1 LRVDYY
7 LAPQQQI
14 SLVNNPQPRVAS
26 GWTTMTGAA
35 LARAAHAVCANRRVH
50 TSARTTASDERSAS
64 HASASARGA
73 SPGSR
78 VAPRRFTPS
87 FTAPRSRTGLPRT
100 GATAGR
106 RRVVA
111 AATSEPSDSQ
121 SSGAETES
129 SRVESSIV
137 GGTTKDDWS
146 HVTPDWLYRSIE
158 PELNSYLS
166 EFERQEVYQ
175 AVVLAFDAHDGQR
188 RKSGEPFITHP
199 VAVAGILA
207 EQKMDHE
214 TVIAG
219 LLHDTVEDT
228 DRVTFES
235 IEDRFGRAVRRI
247 VEGETKVSKVSS
259 SVSKK
264 TNPGQSDEASKSE
277 SVSPS
282 AKNKNDVQADDLR
295 EMFLA
300 MTQEVRVIVVK
311 LADRLHNMR
320 TLGSLKPE
328 KRVKISRET
337 LLVFAPL
344 AKLLGM
350 YSVKNELE
358 DLAFRWSSP
367 EAHAETARWCD
378 ELSKRQEPT
387 VRRAAEEL
395 RALCES
401 DPFLKNKCARVEVIP
416 RAKELYGVYRKA
428 TKEEKKELLTL
439 AERLRSVRE
448 VAQLRVVLELDD
460 TTVADGGANGVSTRV
475 CYHVLGL
482 VHERWPPVPG
492 RMNDYIATPKL
503 NGYRALHTVVLP
515 IGETRKDA
523 TTRND
528 DDERKKDVFPIE
540 LQIRTG
546 EMHRM
551 AESGIAADPEVKAAW
566 RATARRTARRMHKAR
581 VAKLRETSDDAS
593 ETVVASFPFASM
605 DSDSDSDE
613 DVSDSHD
620 DEEDSV
626 LIRSG
631 HARQV
636 AWLSNIREWQ
646 EEFLGVLTAEE
657 FVDTVTG
664 DLLGRRVF
672 VFTPTGGVMNLPHG
686 STVVD
691 FAFYTDAGL
700 DAVRCSVNG
709 APCDFDRALKNADVV
724 EIFRAGDDERNGFA
738 KTSSS
743 SSREDDDSNDAT
755 RDVSNDSSLNFSSY
769 GLEFSDGVNLDA
781 ADRNDGR
788 NDALFNLELL
798 GGAGEASAA
807 AVASAARKQ
816 RVATQRRFLQIAR
829 TRSARAKIKKFLAEH
844 GALDD
849 EVDGVSTQSGS
860 LNAANRS
867 ADEDTLDVTDE
878 IRQAARALVAA
889 KERSADAERVSS
901 TRAPTESFRSLSR
914 KVSGARV
921 TLRCVDKDG
930 LLREISSAISAIEGC
945 SIVGYAGESVAKN
958 EFLMTYTIVLET
970 SKLSETEFDGS
981 QSDAEAAVMDVD
993 ARLHALFK
1001 ALRAHDRVLD
1011 ARLFCKLE
1019 SGLGDVFG
1027 GA

>member
-1 LRVDYY
+1 
-7 LAPQQQI
+7 
-14 SLVNNPQPRVAS
+14 
-26 GWTTMTGAA
+26 MTGAA
-35 LARAAHAVCANRRVH
+35 LARAGHASFANRRTH
-50 TSARTTASDERSAS
+50 STAWTNASDERSAS

-73 SPGSR
+73 SPGSG

-87 FTAPRSRTGLPRT
+87 SGRAPRSRTGLLP

-111 AATSEPSDSQ
+111 AATSEPSRE
-121 SSGAETES
+121 SSGSEKES
-129 SRVESSIV
+129 PRLESV
-137 GGTTKDDWS
+137 RGGGTTKDDWS
-146 HVTPDWLYRSIE
+146 HVTPDWLYETIE
-158 PELNSYLS
+158 PELSSYLS
-166 EFERQEVYQ
+166 EFERKEVFQ
-175 AVVLAFDAHDGQR
+175 AVQLAYDAHDGQR

-235 IEDRFGRAVRRI
+235 IEARFGRAVRRI

-264 TNPGQSDEASKSE
+264 TQESGGGEGADPASERNPGISRKNEAS
-277 SVSPS
+277 
-282 AKNKNDVQADDLR
+282 KNDVQADDLR

-300 MTQEVRVIVVK
+300 MTQEVRVIIVK

-358 DLAFRWSSP
+358 DLAFRWSNP
-367 EAHAETARWCD
+367 EAHAETARWFD

-387 VRRAAEEL
+387 VRRAAGEL

-401 DPFLKNKCARVEVIP
+401 DPFLKNACARVEVIP
-416 RAKELYGVYRKA
+416 RAKELYGVYRKSQFMK
-428 TKEEKKELLTL
+428 KEERIDSKSTL

-460 TTVADGGANGVSTRV
+460 ADIADGGANGVSSRV

-515 IGETRKDA
+515 IGDFNALRDDA
-523 TTRND
+523 TNS
-528 DDERKKDVFPIE
+528 ENEKKDVFPIE

-566 RATARRTARRMHKAR
+566 RFAARRTARRMHEAR
-581 VAKLRETSDDAS
+581 VAADPASDD
-593 ETVVASFPFASM
+593 TTPFASM
-605 DSDSDSDE
+605 DGEPSL
-613 DVSDSHD
+613 D
-620 DEEDSV
+620 DERADAFDAEDSV

-709 APCDFDRALKNADVV
+709 APCGFDRALKNADVV
-724 EIFRAGDDERNGFA
+724 EIFRAGEYERGRRTDGEPTGGA
-738 KTSSS
+738 EGR
-743 SSREDDDSNDAT
+743 SRDANDIA
-755 RDVSNDSSLNFSSY
+755 FSTY
-769 GLEFSDGVNLDA
+769 GLELSDGGYPIGEFHAAKGDA
-781 ADRNDGR
+781 DSGGA
-788 NDALFNLELL
+788 FNLELL

-878 IRQAARALVAA
+878 IRRAARALVAA
-889 KERSADAERVSS
+889 KESGADSDAVSS
-901 TRAPTESFRSLSR
+901 TSSATSPESFRSLSR
-914 KVSGARV
+914 VVSGARV

-945 SIVGYAGESVAKN
+945 SIVGYAGESVGKN

-970 SKLSETEFDGS
+970 SKLSEAEFDGS
-981 QSDAEAAVMDVD
+981 QSGAEAAVMDVD

-1011 ARLFCKLE
+1011 ARLFCKLD
-1019 SGLGDVFG
+1019 SRVGDVFG

>member
-1 LRVDYY
+1 
-7 LAPQQQI
+7 
-14 SLVNNPQPRVAS
+14 
-26 GWTTMTGAA
+26 
-35 LARAAHAVCANRRVH
+35 
-50 TSARTTASDERSAS
+50 
-64 HASASARGA
+64 
-73 SPGSR
+73 
-78 VAPRRFTPS
+78 
-87 FTAPRSRTGLPRT
+87 
-100 GATAGR
+100 
-106 RRVVA
+106 
-111 AATSEPSDSQ
+111 
-121 SSGAETES
+121 
-129 SRVESSIV
+129 
-137 GGTTKDDWS
+137 
-146 HVTPDWLYRSIE
+146 
-158 PELNSYLS
+158 
-166 EFERQEVYQ
+166 
-175 AVVLAFDAHDGQR
+175 
-188 RKSGEPFITHP
+188 
-199 VAVAGILA
+199 
-207 EQKMDHE
+207 
-214 TVIAG
+214 
-219 LLHDTVEDT
+219 
-228 DRVTFES
+228 
-235 IEDRFGRAVRRI
+235 
-247 VEGETKVSKVSS
+247 
-259 SVSKK
+259 
-264 TNPGQSDEASKSE
+264 
-277 SVSPS
+277 
-282 AKNKNDVQADDLR
+282 
-295 EMFLA
+295 

-724 EIFRAGDDERNGFA
+724 EIFRAGDDERNVFA

-743 SSREDDDSNDAT
+743 SSREYDDSNDAT

-878 IRQAARALVAA
+878 IRRAARALVAA
-889 KERSADAERVSS
+889 KESGADSDAVSS
-901 TRAPTESFRSLSR
+901 TSSATSPESFRSLSR
-914 KVSGARV
+914 AVSGARV

-981 QSDAEAAVMDVD
+981 QSGAEAAVMDVD

-1011 ARLFCKLE
+1011 ARLFCKLD
-1019 SGLGDVFG
+1019 SRLGDVFG